1 MSAGAST
8 GSPRPR
14 PLGALWMLFPAALGA
29 LAAALW
35 LARPDPADGELG
47 APQVRDPDS
56 SVPALGGRL
65 EGARGT
71 ALVARLAPMH
81 ADPGRQAF
89 ESAALAS
96 RLGLEPG
103 APYRLSLLW
112 ERGQLEEAGAVLHL
126 GSISIR
132 DAGGTA
138 LAPIPSGEDEHGEA
152 GGGGAQGS
160 DPLRALFR
168 APRGTLGPGEAVD
181 WILWGREPRG
191 SGSVRLVGLMP
202 AGTESELLAER
213 TGLSGALPLEPLEVR
228 RSELVLPVARL
239 DRGEGKTAAAP
250 SSEDAGEARATG
262 H

>member
-1 MSAGAST
+1 
-8 GSPRPR
+8 
-14 PLGALWMLFPAALGA
+14 MLFPAALGA

-35 LARPDPADGELG
+35 LARPGPAGGELG
-47 APQVRDPDS
+47 APQVGDPDS

-65 EGARGT
+65 EGAEGT

-89 ESAALAS
+89 EAGALAS
-96 RLGLEPG
+96 RLGLAPG
-103 APYRLSLLW
+103 APYRLSLSW
-112 ERGQLEEAGAVLHL
+112 ERGELEDAGAVLHL
-126 GSISIR
+126 GSISVR
-132 DAGGTA
+132 DAAGTA
-138 LAPIPSGEDEHGEA
+138 LAPIPGDEDPSGDGDRQGEP
-152 GGGGAQGS
+152 G
-160 DPLRALFR
+160 DPVRALFR

-191 SGSVRLVGLMP
+191 AVRLVGLLP

-239 DRGEGKTAAAP
+239 DRSEGKTAAAP

>member
-1 MSAGAST
+1 MSAGAPT
-8 GSPRPR
+8 GSRRSR

-35 LARPDPADGELG
+35 LARPDPAGGELG
-47 APQVRDPDS
+47 APRVGDPDS

-65 EGARGT
+65 EGADGT

-89 ESAALAS
+89 EAAALAS
-96 RLGLEPG
+96 RLRLEPG
-103 APYRLSLLW
+103 APYRLSLRW
-112 ERGQLEEAGAVLHL
+112 ERGGLEDTGAVLHL
-126 GSISIR
+126 GSISVR

-138 LAPIPSGEDEHGEA
+138 LAPIPSDEGEPGGP
-152 GGGGAQGS
+152 GGG

-181 WILWGREPRG
+181 WILWGREPRR
-191 SGSVRLVGLMP
+191 SGTVRLVGLLP
-202 AGTESELLAER
+202 AGTESELLAGR
-213 TGLSGALPLEPLEVR
+213 TGLSGVIPLEPLEVR

-239 DRGEGKTAAAP
+239 DRDGGKTAAAP
-250 SSEDAGEARATG
+250 ESEDAGEAGATG